1 MTDVARRSTLKAQ
14 MMKSGAITPEDA
26 PEVAAAAWF
35 KGKKKKKNRREK
47 CAICD
52 AALMTICVS
61 VLFSAPFLFTF
72 LCCDVGGAS
81 FFLAPGEHL
90 HLLAVITSA
99 EV

>member
-1 MTDVARRSTLKAQ
+1 MTDVARRSKLKAQ
-14 MMKSGAITPEDA
+14 MTKSGAITPEDV
-26 PEVAAAAWF
+26 PEAAAAARF
-35 KGKKKKKNRREK
+35 KGKRKKKRREK

-52 AALMTICVS
+52 AALMIICVS

-72 LCCDVGGAS
+72 LCCDVGVAS

-90 HLLAVITSA
+90 HLLAILTSA